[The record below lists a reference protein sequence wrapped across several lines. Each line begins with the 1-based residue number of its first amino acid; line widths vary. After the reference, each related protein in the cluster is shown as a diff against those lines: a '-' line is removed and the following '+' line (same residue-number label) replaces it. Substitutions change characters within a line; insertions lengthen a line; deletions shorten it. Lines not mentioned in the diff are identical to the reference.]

1 MLEFSTKYEISL
13 EIPLKSVP
21 KKRLRKEPSQL
32 KDFVCLSTTSA
43 SDDHTADIVET
54 KKNYWQKKAYYCILD
69 TMINVLKTRFSEESL
84 QVASSVDN
92 LLKLNFEGSSFLID
106 HYKDLFGICNQSL
119 MSEMSV
125 LRNILGENS
134 SLEEIKQHLTLYDG
148 KVFPNFCKM
157 FQVAVTLPVSTATC
171 ERSFST
177 MRRIKT
183 WLRTCMN
190 QDRFSNLSIMNIEKD
205 IPINNEDILNIF
217 EKTERR
223 IQLH

>member
-1 MLEFSTKYEISL
+1 
-13 EIPLKSVP
+13 
-21 KKRLRKEPSQL
+21 
-32 KDFVCLSTTSA
+32 
-43 SDDHTADIVET
+43 
-54 KKNYWQKKAYYCILD
+54 
-69 TMINVLKTRFSEESL
+69 
-84 QVASSVDN
+84 
-92 LLKLNFEGSSFLID
+92 
-106 HYKDLFGICNQSL
+106 

-125 LRNILGENS
+125 LKNILGENS
-134 SLEEIKQHLTLYDG
+134 SLEEIQQHLTLYDG

-190 QDRFSNLSIMNIEKD
+190 QDRFSNLSILNIEKD
-205 IPINNEDILNIF
+205 IPINNEEILNIF

>member
-1 MLEFSTKYEISL
+1 
-13 EIPLKSVP
+13 
-21 KKRLRKEPSQL
+21 
-32 KDFVCLSTTSA
+32 
-43 SDDHTADIVET
+43 
-54 KKNYWQKKAYYCILD
+54 
-69 TMINVLKTRFSEESL
+69 MINVLKTRFSEESF

-106 HYKDLFGICNQSL
+106 HYTDLFGICNQSL

-148 KVFPNFCKM
+148 INFCKI
-157 FQVAVTLPVSTATC
+157 FQVAVTFPVSTATC

-205 IPINNEDILNIF
+205 IPINNEDLLNIF

>member
-1 MLEFSTKYEISL
+1 
-13 EIPLKSVP
+13 
-21 KKRLRKEPSQL
+21 
-32 KDFVCLSTTSA
+32 
-43 SDDHTADIVET
+43 
-54 KKNYWQKKAYYCILD
+54 
-69 TMINVLKTRFSEESL
+69 MINILKTRFSEESL

-92 LLKLNFEGSSFLID
+92 LLKLKFESSSFLID

-125 LRNILGENS
+125 LKNILGENS
-134 SLEEIKQHLTLYDG
+134 SLEEIKQHLILYDG

-157 FQVAVTLPVSTATC
+157 FQVAITLPVSTATC

-205 IPINNEDILNIF
+205 IPINNEDILTIF